1 MCQKYFQ
8 ISVCVIACLLG
19 LTSAAA
25 QPCSSKAYTTGSYI
39 FCGPELPKGFA
50 YLIEKKEASASE
62 WKRAAVIKV
71 PVNEASCRSLL
82 MGIPAPIAAVTK
94 VDDGVIHHF
103 WQRVQLSSTIDS
115 LLAYGLNP
123 VYQYVAGLAWFD
135 DGLRQP
141 GVYNYRISKIA
152 KSGTVTLL
160 NEYMLTFPG
169 NHFDADAQPVRFK
182 LNQASID
189 ISFRLSDTLNTR
201 GIKVFRSPYKQNRY
215 MAISPYILFTR
226 QDNRTVALV
235 TDESVISGMTYS
247 YVAVPFDAL
256 GNMGRSSDTLNIYN
270 VAKQADI
277 GIVTSFQAI
286 PLKEKQGISLAW
298 QLKGKLN
305 VTSIEV
311 FRSTN
316 YDGDY
321 QQIATLPPTATG
333 FFDNRNITPATAYF
347 YYIVINNG
355 YGNSLPSARTPA
367 ILEGNRPNLIPP
379 QNLSMHR
386 NGRIVSLRFER
397 ADRIA
402 RAYYIY
408 RADGYVAPLQQL
420 ATMKLSTDSVINFT
434 DTLPFTREPSAYS
447 YAVASV
453 NTSNNISPMSARVST
468 MFSGG
473 QLPVADKVDVMMLD
487 GNLFVTW
494 SNVSEQH
501 SGVVGYKVFRT
512 VRNDDKI
519 VEAEKQVAVTD
530 ENTNSYVDKNV
541 TDGLTYQYRVQ
552 CQGMDSLEVGSFSQ
566 TATKHIPIDLPLS
579 PGQVSAIAS
588 ANKVALRWTLPIDN
602 KVEKVR
608 IYRAELHKK
617 ALLLK
622 ELNKEQGFEDTS
634 ADRGTYYFY
643 YLVTVDNKGRES
655 RPTDA
660 VSAKL

>member
-1 MCQKYFQ
+1 M
-8 ISVCVIACLLG
+8 V

-25 QPCSSKAYTTGSYI
+25 QSSLSKGYTTGNYI
-39 FCGPELPKGFA
+39 FCGNELPKGFS

-62 WKRAAVIKV
+62 WKRVAVIKT

-82 MGIPAPIAAVTK
+82 MGIPASVASVTK
-94 VDDGVIHHF
+94 VDDEAIHYF

-123 VYQYVAGLAWFD
+123 VYQYAAGLAWFD

-141 GVYNYRISKIA
+141 GVYNYRVSKID
-152 KSGTVTLL
+152 KSGMVILV
-160 NEYMLTFPG
+160 NEYTLTFPG
-169 NHFDADAQPVRFK
+169 NHFGADVQPVRFK

-189 ISFRLSDTLNTR
+189 ISFRLSDTLNTQ

-215 MAISPYILFTR
+215 MEIAPYILFTR
-226 QDNRTVALV
+226 QDNRMVALV

-277 GIVTSFQAI
+277 GIVTSFQAV
-286 PLKEKQGISLAW
+286 PLKEKQGISLSW

-311 FRSTN
+311 YRSTN
-316 YDGDY
+316 YDGIY
-321 QQIATLPPTATG
+321 QQIATLPSTATG
-333 FFDNRNITPATAYF
+333 FFDNRQITPAITYF

-379 QNLSMHR
+379 QNLSIHR

-397 ADRIA
+397 ADRFA
-402 RAYYIY
+402 RAYYVY
-408 RADGYVAPLQQL
+408 RSNGYVAPLQQL
-420 ATMKLSTDSVINFT
+420 AVMKLSTDSVVNFT

-453 NTSNNISPMSARVST
+453 NTSNNMSPMSDRVST

-473 QLPVADKVDVMMLD
+473 QLPVADKVDIMMLN

-501 SGVVGYKVFRT
+501 SGVMGYKVFRS
-512 VRNDDKI
+512 VRNNDKI
-519 VEAEKQVAVTD
+519 MEPEKQVTITD
-530 ENTNSYVDKNV
+530 ENTNNYVDKNV
-541 TDGLTYQYRVQ
+541 TDGLTYQYRIQ
-552 CQGMDSLEVGSFSQ
+552 CQGIDSLEVGSFSQ
-566 TATKHIPIDLPLS
+566 AATKHIPIDLPLT

-588 ANKVALRWTLPIDN
+588 GNKIALKWTLPIDN

-617 ALLLK
+617 ALLIK
-622 ELNKEQGFEDTS
+622 ELNKEQAFEDTS
-634 ADRGTYYFY
+634 AGKGTYYFY
-643 YLVTVDNKGRES
+643 YLVTVDKKGRES
-655 RPTDA
+655 RPSDA